1 MMQRILLTGAAGGIG
16 TRLRK
21 MLPAHYPALRLSD
34 LNAPAELSASEEFVA
49 ADLADLGQCERICE
63 GIDGIVHLGGQSL
76 EAPWETILNANIV
89 GTYNLFEAAKR
100 KGVKRVVFASTN
112 HVIGFYP
119 RSRRIGTEELLLPD
133 SRYGV
138 SKAFGESVGAL
149 YAMKFGLHVLSLRI
163 GNVADA
169 PSNLRLM
176 SIWLSP
182 DDLLQLIRIGLEH
195 PDLRYEVFYGVS
207 GNDRGW
213 WDNAA
218 AFRYGY
224 RPKGNSETMREAAL
238 AGERNVEKDPVGD
251 YVQGGRF
258 ASQEFDGDFEALKN
272 LG

>member
-1 MMQRILLTGAAGGIG
+1 MQRVLLTGAAGGIG

-21 MLPAHYPALRLSD
+21 MLPALYPALRLSD
-34 LNAPAELSASEEFVA
+34 LKTPEGMQSNEEFVA
-49 ADLADLGQCERICE
+49 ADLADLSQCERICD
-63 GIDGIVHLGGQSL
+63 GIDGIIHLGGQSL
-76 EAPWETILNANIV
+76 EAPWETILQANIV

-119 RSRRIGTEELLLPD
+119 RSRRIGTEEMLLPD

-149 YAMKFGLHVLSLRI
+149 YAYKFGLRVLCLRI
-163 GNVADA
+163 GNVAEA
-169 PSNLRLM
+169 PGNVRLM

-182 DDLLQLIRIGLEH
+182 GDLVQLIKIGLEH

-207 GNDRGW
+207 GNERGW
-213 WDNAA
+213 WDNEA
-218 AFRYGY
+218 AFRFGY
-224 RPKGNSETMREAAL
+224 RPSGNSEAMRETAL
-238 AGERNVEKDPVGD
+238 AGEKNVKRDPVGD
-251 YVQGGRF
+251 YVQGGWF
-258 ASQEFDGDFEALKN
+258 AAQEFDGDFDALTD